1 MAEVPLAEDKLEKIV
16 YDVAKDLLEE
26 WAINDRFEEDQIEQA
41 TKNAVDDVVL
51 VINSYMERFNALM
64 DEMNLNQAS
73 KLHISN

>member
-26 WAINDRFEEDQIEQA
+26 WAINDRFEEDQIEEA

-64 DEMNLNQAS
+64 DEMNLSNAS
-73 KLHISN
+73 KLQIPN